1 MKFSFRTNAIKIDI
15 IKNILVALLV
25 VKKLPVLLIG
35 NISDKNKKINGV
47 IMWLFAKDEIV
58 KYFLINVI
66 YKIFIKIDDIIIK
79 PNNPVSV
86 IISK

>member
-1 MKFSFRTNAIKIDI
+1 M
-15 IKNILVALLV
+15 
-25 VKKLPVLLIG
+25 KKLPVLLIG

-66 YKIFIKIDDIIIK
+66 YKIIIKIYDTIIK

-86 IISK
+86 KISK